1 MKVKTKEQQQILRK
15 MSLQIC
21 DDMSRNDKAL
31 AEMERDE
38 LKMKDKAQ

>member
-1 MKVKTKEQQQILRK
+1 

-21 DDMSRNDKAL
+21 DDMPRNDKAL

-38 LKMKDKAQ
+38 FKMKDKAQ